1 MPQWV
6 QALVSNDLFMPH
18 GHCYLWKPGLVWL
31 HVVSDGLIW
40 ASYVAISATLAYLV
54 HRVGDIPFKWVFF
67 AFGIFI
73 VSCGFTHFFE
83 VWTVWNPIYWISGS
97 VKSLT
102 AIASVGTAV
111 LMPPLV
117 PKAVALARS
126 ARVAREKGIA
136 LETAYKDL
144 GSLYEK
150 TRELERA
157 KTDFFANVSHE
168 LRTPL
173 ALILGPT
180 EKLLAGP
187 LPDGERRDLEVVA
200 RNARLLIRQVNDLLD
215 LSKLESGKMTVEYRR
230 ADLTALVR
238 QVAAHFESLARER
251 RVELVIEAPGEV
263 PMDLDVEKIHRVVL
277 NIVSNA
283 FKFTPAGGRVRCTIV
298 RRDPASVAIEVA
310 DSGPGVAPEQR
321 QVIFERFRQGDSGA
335 TRRFGGSGLG
345 LAIARDFVALH
356 RGSIS
361 VREAPE
367 GGACFLGELP
377 LEAPAGAIR
386 EGMAED
392 GGKGAAQA
400 ARQAIEQLRERVEA
414 AATSAFV
421 EKPLVLV
428 VEDNPEMNRF
438 VRESLEPDYRTAAA
452 FDGQQGLEQARALSP
467 DLILSDVMMPVVS
480 GEMLVSQLRA
490 QREFDGTPIVLL
502 TARADDESRV
512 RLLGAGAQD
521 YLMKPFSI
529 PELRA
534 RVENL
539 VTIKRA
545 RTVLQT
551 ELESQARDL
560 ESLAG
565 EVVTRRR
572 ELETALEAMR
582 AAREQAERA
591 SQVKTNFLG
600 LVSHE
605 LRSPLAVI
613 QLQLELLSR
622 DPDVP
627 FTGQQREAIERV
639 RRSSQRL
646 SDLIE
651 SLLEHARIES
661 GRVALS
667 IERFDPSL
675 LAAEVAA
682 ELAPQAESKGLALR
696 VSAPSVRQEV
706 ETDPR
711 LLRLI
716 LVNLLGNAIK
726 YTQQGFVS
734 LTVEQVGQESRFC
747 VQDTG
752 PGIPDGKKD
761 HVFEPFTQLE
771 SVRNGLAPGVG
782 LGLALV
788 RQMTRALGG
797 RIELESMMGTG
808 STFTVVLPGNRAATG
823 QLFQ

>member
-40 ASYVAISATLAYLV
+40 ASYVAISGTLAYLV

-83 VWTVWNPIYWISGS
+83 VWTVWNPIYWISGG

-102 AIASVGTAV
+102 AVASVGTAV

-144 GSLYEK
+144 GNLYEK

-180 EKLLAGP
+180 ERLLAGS

-215 LSKLESGKMTVEYRR
+215 LSKLESGKMMAEYRR
-230 ADLTALVR
+230 ADLTSLVR

-251 RVELVIEAPGEV
+251 RVELVMEAPGEV
-263 PMDLDVEKIHRVVL
+263 PMDLDVEKVHRVVL
-277 NIVSNA
+277 NLFSNA

-298 RRDPASVAIEVA
+298 RRAARAAIEVA
-310 DSGPGVAPEQR
+310 DSGPGVTPEAR
-321 QVIFERFRQGDSGA
+321 QTIFERFRQGDGGA
-335 TRRFGGSGLG
+335 ARRFGGTGLG
-345 LAIARDFVALH
+345 LAIARDFVLLH
-356 RGSIS
+356 AGSIS
-361 VREAPE
+361 VGEAAE
-367 GGACFLGELP
+367 GGASFVVELP
-377 LEAPAGAIR
+377 LEAPAGAVR
-386 EGMAED
+386 ADVAEED
-392 GGKGAAQA
+392 GAEGPRAQ
-400 ARQAIEQLRERVEA
+400 QAIEQLRERVEA
-414 AATSAFV
+414 AAPSQF
-421 EKPLVLV
+421 EQKPLVLV

-438 VRESLEPDYRTAAA
+438 IRESLEPDYRTAAA
-452 FDGQQGLEQARALSP
+452 FDGGQGLEQARALSP

-480 GEMLVSQLRA
+480 GETLVSQLRA
-490 QREFDGTPIVLL
+490 QREFDGIPIVLL

-545 RTVLQT
+545 RTVLQA
-551 ELESQARDL
+551 ELASQARDL
-560 ESLAG
+560 ESLAD
-565 EVVTRRR
+565 EIVTRRR

-622 DPDVP
+622 DPEAP

-667 IERFDPSL
+667 IKRFDPSV
-675 LAAEVAA
+675 LAAEVAE

-696 VSAPSVRQEV
+696 VSAPPVPQEV

-716 LVNLLGNAIK
+716 LVNLVGNAIK

-734 LTVEQVGQESRFC
+734 LTVEQRGRESRFR

-752 PGIPDGKKD
+752 PGIPEEERDQ
-761 HVFEPFTQLE
+761 VFEPFTQLD
-771 SVRNGLAPGVG
+771 SARLRQTPGVG

-788 RQMTRALGG
+788 RQMTHALGG
-797 RIELESMMGTG
+797 RIELESMAGTG
-808 STFTVVLPGNRAATG
+808 STFTIVLPDRRAATG
-823 QLFQ
+823 QLFQA

>member
-6 QALVSNDLFMPH
+6 QALISSDLFMPH

-83 VWTVWNPIYWISGS
+83 VWTVWNPIYWISGG

-126 ARVAREKGIA
+126 ARVAREKGIQ

-144 GSLYEK
+144 GNLYEK

-173 ALILGPT
+173 TLILWPT

-238 QVAAHFESLARER
+238 QVAAHFESLAHER
-251 RVELVIEAPGEV
+251 QIELVMEAPGEV
-263 PMDLDVEKIHRVVL
+263 PMDLDVEKVHRVVL
-277 NIVSNA
+277 NLFSNA
-283 FKFTPAGGRVRCTIV
+283 FKFTPAGGRVRCAIV
-298 RRDPASVAIEVA
+298 RRDPTRVAIEVA
-310 DSGPGVAPEQR
+310 DSGPGVAPEMR
-321 QVIFERFRQGDSGA
+321 RAIFERFRQGDGGA
-335 TRRFGGSGLG
+335 ARRFGGTGLG
-345 LAIARDFVALH
+345 LAIARDFVLLH
-356 RGSIS
+356 AGSIS
-361 VREAPE
+361 VGDAPE
-367 GGACFLGELP
+367 GGACFVVELP

-386 EGMAED
+386 AAVAEEGEAE
-392 GGKGAAQA
+392 GVQ

-414 AATSAFV
+414 VATSGFE

-438 VRESLEPDYRTAAA
+438 IRESLEPDYRTAAA
-452 FDGQQGLEQARALSP
+452 FDGGQGLERARALSP
-467 DLILSDVMMPVVS
+467 DLILSDVMMPLVS
-480 GEMLVSQLRA
+480 GETLVSQLRA

-502 TARADDESRV
+502 TARADRESRV

-551 ELESQARDL
+551 ELASQARDL

-622 DPDVP
+622 DPEVP

-661 GRVALS
+661 GRIALS
-667 IERFDPSL
+667 VEQFDPSL

-682 ELAPQAESKGLALR
+682 ELAPQAETKGLALR
-696 VSAPSVRQEV
+696 VSAPSVRQEI

-716 LVNLLGNAIK
+716 LVNLVGNAIK
-726 YTQQGFVS
+726 YTQQGFVA
-734 LTVEQVGQESRFC
+734 LTVELGGREARFR

-752 PGIPDGKKD
+752 PGIPDGERD
-761 HVFEPFTQLE
+761 QVFEPFTRLD
-771 SVRNGLAPGVG
+771 SAHLRHTPGVG

-788 RQMTRALGG
+788 RQMTHALGG
-797 RIELESMMGTG
+797 RIELESMTGAG
-808 STFTVVLPGNRAATG
+808 STFTIVLPEKPAATG
-823 QLFQ
+823 QLVQY